1 MRLLFPAP
9 VKRAWLLF
17 ATRFVLPLATSL
29 FLVVACV
36 PSARAQNFADDS
48 KWELGGHYAFLTL
61 PSQCTGGSTC
71 ESSNSGLGGN
81 LTYNFS
87 PWIGIDTEM
96 DFFGDNGSAS
106 TNLTGGNVTEGLF
119 GLRFGP
125 TTRRWGLYSVIRP
138 GFVNFGRV
146 LGPVAASATPAPSA
160 PPDAIP
166 SLAPTPVPRFSA
178 VLNYQASSAA
188 PVSMLGFTRATDFAF
203 NYGEAI
209 EYRPTK
215 HVALRIDV
223 GDTIVRYPGATLGS
237 QYHEHNFQISEAI
250 VFRF

>member
-9 VKRAWLLF
+9 VKRASLSSAARF
-17 ATRFVLPLATSL
+17 ALPLAAI
-29 FLVVACV
+29 FVLVIACA
-36 PSARAQNFADDS
+36 SAARAQNFADDS

-71 ESSNSGLGGN
+71 ETSNSGLGAN
-81 LTYNFS
+81 VTYNFS
-87 PWIGIDTEM
+87 SWISLDTEM
-96 DFFGDNGSAS
+96 NFFGDNGSAS

-146 LGPVAASATPAPSA
+146 LGPMPVSGTPAPSA
-160 PPDAIP
+160 VPSDIP
-166 SLAPTPVPRFSA
+166 SLAPTPAPRFSA
-178 VLNYQASSAA
+178 VLNYQASSTT

-203 NYGEAI
+203 NYGEAV

-223 GDTIVRYPGATLGS
+223 GDTIVSYPGATLGS

>member
-9 VKRAWLLF
+9 VKRASLLF
-17 ATRFVLPLATSL
+17 AARLALPLAAI
-29 FLVVACV
+29 FALVVACAS
-36 PSARAQNFADDS
+36 PARAQNFADDS

-71 ESSNSGLGGN
+71 ETSNSGLGAN
-81 LTYNFS
+81 VTYNFS

-146 LGPVAASATPAPSA
+146 LGPMAASGSPAPSA
-160 PPDAIP
+160 DSAAIS
-166 SLAPTPVPRFSA
+166 SLAPTPAPRFSA
-178 VLNYQASSAA
+178 VLNYQASSTT
-188 PVSMLGFTRATDFAF
+188 PVAMLGFTRATDFAF

-215 HVALRIDV
+215 HVALRLDV
-223 GDTIVRYPGATLGS
+223 GDTIVSYPGATLGS
-237 QYHEHNFQISEAI
+237 QYHQHNFQISEAI

>member
-146 LGPVAASATPAPSA
+146 LGSTPASGTATPSA
-160 PPDAIP
+160 PPAAIP

-223 GDTIVRYPGATLGS
+223 GDTIVRYPGASLGS

>member
-9 VKRAWLLF
+9 VKRASLSF
-17 ATRFVLPLATSL
+17 AARFALPLATI
-29 FLVVACV
+29 FALVVACV

-71 ESSNSGLGGN
+71 ESNNSGLGAN
-81 LTYNFS
+81 VTYNFS
-87 PWIGIDTEM
+87 PWIGIDTET
-96 DFFGDNGSAS
+96 DFFGNNGDTS

-160 PPDAIP
+160 PPAAIP

-178 VLNYQASSAA
+178 VLNYQASSTT

-215 HVALRIDV
+215 HVALRLDV
-223 GDTIVRYPGATLGS
+223 GDTIVSYPGATLGS

>member
-1 MRLLFPAP
+1 MPLLFPAP
-9 VKRAWLLF
+9 AKRASLWF
-17 ATRFVLPLATSL
+17 AARFALPLAAI
-29 FLVVACV
+29 FAFFVAAAS
-36 PSARAQNFADDS
+36 SARAQNFADDS

-71 ESSNSGLGGN
+71 ETSNSGLGGN

-87 PWIGIDTEM
+87 SWVSADTEM
-96 DFFGDNGSAS
+96 DFFANNGSAS

-125 TTRRWGLYSVIRP
+125 TTRRWGLYSVVRP

-146 LGPVAASATPAPSA
+146 LSPMPASGTPAPGA
-160 PPDAIP
+160 PPADIP
-166 SLAPTPVPRFSA
+166 SLAPTPAPRFSA
-178 VLNYQASSAA
+178 VLNYQAPSTTPMA
-188 PVSMLGFTRATDFAF
+188 MLGFTRATDFAF

-215 HVALRIDV
+215 HVAVRLDI
-223 GDTIVRYPGATLGS
+223 GDTIVTYPGATLGS
-237 QYHEHNFQISEAI
+237 QYHQHNFQISEAL

>member
-1 MRLLFPAP
+1 MRISFPVP
-9 VKRAWLLF
+9 GRRALSVF
-17 ATRFVLPLATSL
+17 AAISVFVIAAASP
-29 FLVVACV
+29 
-36 PSARAQNFADDS
+36 ARAQNFADGS

-61 PSQCTGGSTC
+61 PSQCTSGSTC
-71 ESSNSGLGGN
+71 ETSNSGLGAN
-81 LTYNFS
+81 VTYNFS
-87 PWIGIDTEM
+87 PWIGVDTEM
-96 DFFGDNGSAS
+96 NFFANNGNAS

-146 LGPVAASATPAPSA
+146 LGPVAVNGTPAPSA
-160 PPDAIP
+160 TPDAIS

-178 VLNYQASSAA
+178 VLNYQASSTT

-203 NYGEAI
+203 NYGEAV

-223 GDTIVRYPGATLGS
+223 GDTIVSYPGATLGS
-237 QYHEHNFQISEAI
+237 QYRQHNFQISEAV

>member
-9 VKRAWLLF
+9 IKRVSLSF
-17 ATRFVLPLATSL
+17 AARFALPLAAIL
-29 FLVVACV
+29 ALVVAAAS
-36 PSARAQNFADDS
+36 PARAQNFADDS

-71 ESSNSGLGGN
+71 ESSNSGLGAN
-81 LTYNFS
+81 VTYNFS
-87 PWIGIDTEM
+87 SWIGIDTEM

-146 LGPVAASATPAPSA
+146 LGPMAASGAPAPSA
-160 PPDAIP
+160 VPGDIP

-178 VLNYQASSAA
+178 VLNYQASSTT
-188 PVSMLGFTRATDFAF
+188 PVAMLGCLEVVRQ
-203 NYGEAI
+203 NRSRY
-209 EYRPTK
+209 
-215 HVALRIDV
+215 DV
-223 GDTIVRYPGATLGS
+223 DVQGGLVCKPGADVRKR
-237 QYHEHNFQISEAI
+237 QHERAEVLVAKRLRT
-250 VFRF
+250 VAATGYRE

>member
-1 MRLLFPAP
+1 MRLLLPAP
-9 VKRAWLLF
+9 VKRASLSF
-17 ATRFVLPLATSL
+17 AARFILPLAVV
-29 FLVVACV
+29 FVLVIACA
-36 PSARAQNFADDS
+36 SAARAQNFADNS

-61 PSQCTGGSTC
+61 PSQCNSGSTC

-81 LTYNFS
+81 LTYNLS
-87 PWIGIDTEM
+87 SWVGVDTEM
-96 DFFGDNGSAS
+96 DFFANNGNAS

-146 LGPVAASATPAPSA
+146 LGPVAASA
-160 PPDAIP
+160 PPDAVP

-178 VLNYQASSAA
+178 VLNYQASSTT

-223 GDTIVRYPGATLGS
+223 GDTIVKYPGATLGS

>member
-9 VKRAWLLF
+9 VKRASLSF
-17 ATRFVLPLATSL
+17 AARFVLPLAAILALIVS
-29 FLVVACV
+29 
-36 PSARAQNFADDS
+36 SASPASAQSFADDS

-71 ESSNSGLGGN
+71 QTSNSGLGAN
-81 LTYNFS
+81 VTYNFS
-87 PWIGIDTEM
+87 PWISVDTEM

-146 LGPVAASATPAPSA
+146 LGPMAASDSPAPGA

-166 SLAPTPVPRFSA
+166 SLAPTPAPRFSA
-178 VLNYQASSAA
+178 VLNYQASSTT
-188 PVSMLGFTRATDFAF
+188 PVAMLGFTRATDFAF

-215 HVALRIDV
+215 HLALRLDI
-223 GDTIVRYPGATLGS
+223 GDTIVSYPGATLGS
-237 QYHEHNFQISEAI
+237 QYHQHNFQISEAV

>member
-9 VKRAWLLF
+9 VMRASLSF
-17 ATRFVLPLATSL
+17 AARFALPLATIFAL
-29 FLVVACV
+29 FIAGAS
-36 PSARAQNFADDS
+36 PARAQNFADDS

-61 PSQCTGGSTC
+61 PSQCTSGSTC
-71 ESSNSGLGGN
+71 ETSNSGLGAN
-81 LTYNFS
+81 VTYNIS
-87 PWIGIDTEM
+87 PWIGVDTEM

-146 LGPVAASATPAPSA
+146 LGPMPSSGTPASSA
-160 PPDAIP
+160 VPADIP
-166 SLAPTPVPRFSA
+166 SLAPTPAPRFSA
-178 VLNYQASSAA
+178 VLNYQASSTSPMA
-188 PVSMLGFTRATDFAF
+188 MLGFTRATDFAF

-223 GDTIVRYPGATLGS
+223 GDTIVKYPGASLGS